1 MSAIS
6 MLVRL
11 VQRAFQ
17 LALSLLPTSKRG
29 RLITALVVAALLI
42 AAIALVLI
50 LQEPPAEAKTVG
62 RTVVVKSVREL
73 SSGEA
78 DLSVVGQ
85 VTSRSEA
92 TILAESGGQ
101 VTRVNVG
108 LGDYVSPNTVIAT
121 LENARERAQVLQAQS
136 ALDSARIALSRTE
149 SASRNQVTNAGSAES
164 NLESARAAAV
174 NSLLS
179 AYASMDE
186 AIKTTDG
193 VFSNPQSRTPAFT
206 ISTSAS
212 RLSDELE
219 TRRVGIQDIIET
231 NAQLSQ
237 SISSS
242 SNVELLLTNAE
253 TDLRSIRSYLDT
265 LNEALSRAIGSDAT
279 TAATYKSY
287 AGSARASVN
296 ASLASMTAAKQSLKA
311 NSTQTTIAQENL
323 DSSTQNDIASARAGV
338 RQAEAGLALAQATL
352 EQTIIRAPIAGTVNF
367 IDLKQGNFVSMNT
380 PVARVAN
387 NNALEVVA
395 GISELDRAAF
405 SVNTKVAVEES
416 AGLVTKVAP
425 GLNPITKRI
434 EVRIAILDQAA
445 SFVDGQ
451 SVRVRVARNAFT
463 SVKEG
468 PLTLPLSTLKITA
481 TGPVVFT
488 VEEGV
493 LVSHPITEGTIIGD
507 RIVILEGVTDD
518 MLLVQDARGLK
529 AGASVTVAE

>member
-1 MSAIS
+1 MTAINT
-6 MLVRL
+6 LVRL
-11 VQRAFQ
+11 AQRAFQ
-17 LALSLLPTSKRG
+17 LVFSLLPTSKRG
-29 RLITALVVAALLI
+29 RLIVALVGAALLI
-42 AAIALVLI
+42 GVIALVLI
-50 LQEPPAEAKTVG
+50 LQEPPKEANAAG
-62 RTVVVKSVREL
+62 RTVVVKSVHEL

-101 VTRVNVG
+101 ITRVNVS
-108 LGDYVSPNTVIAT
+108 LGDYVSPNTIIAT

-136 ALDSARIALSRTE
+136 GLDSARIALSRAE
-149 SASRNQVTNAGSAES
+149 SASRNQSTSAGSAQS
-164 NLESARAAAV
+164 NLESARAGAV

-179 AYASMDE
+179 AYAAMDE

-193 VFSNPQSRTPAFT
+193 VFSNPQSRTPSFT

-219 TRRVGIQDIIET
+219 NRRVDIQDIVET

-237 SISSS
+237 SVSSS
-242 SNVELLLTNAE
+242 SNLELLLTNAE
-253 TDLRSIRSYLDT
+253 VDLRSIRSYLDT
-265 LNEALSRAIGSDAT
+265 LNEALSRAIGSDTT

-287 AGSARASVN
+287 AGGARTSVN
-296 ASLASMTAAKQSLKA
+296 ASLAAMTAAKQSLKV
-311 NSTQTTIAQENL
+311 NSSQTTIAQENL

-352 EQTIIRAPIAGTVNF
+352 EQTIIRAPIAGTINF

-395 GISELDRAAF
+395 EISELDRAAF
-405 SVNTKVAVEES
+405 SVNTKVTVEES

-463 SVKEG
+463 SVKAG

-493 LVSHPITEGTIIGD
+493 LVAHPIKEGTIIGD

-518 MLLVQDARGLK
+518 MLLVKDARGLK
-529 AGASVTVAE
+529 AGGSVTVME